1 VIDRSQPVLLVEP
14 RATTL
19 SIISDL
25 LGSLGFETI
34 ETASDSTTALELL
47 EQKGP
52 RLVIADL
59 HIGPTPG
66 LQFLRTIRSDD
77 KLKRTP
83 IILAAETL
91 SPTEAL
97 AIKHAGADS
106 FLLKPFRAEAL
117 SLKVEAAFKA
127 RPKPRAVPE
136 LTLKGPLSVALGR
149 RFQRHHD

>member
-1 VIDRSQPVLLVEP
+1 MIDRSQPVLLVEP

-59 HIGPTPG
+59 QT
-66 LQFLRTIRSDD
+66 
-77 KLKRTP
+77 
-83 IILAAETL
+83 
-91 SPTEAL
+91 
-97 AIKHAGADS
+97 
-106 FLLKPFRAEAL
+106 
-117 SLKVEAAFKA
+117 
-127 RPKPRAVPE
+127 
-136 LTLKGPLSVALGR
+136 
-149 RFQRHHD
+149 